1 MSAVSGR
8 ATLGT
13 CRRAGMCCWVRPE
26 TMMRKLGIA
35 VLVATAMMLAGC
47 TSSTSPAVTKAA
59 NAAKAAAT
67 AALRAETAAKAAEAA
82 AEKAEAAAVAA
93 EMSSAT
99 ACTASQLTVGFF
111 GSGVGNPG
119 QAVAAIGIDD
129 TSSLPC
135 SLRGYPV
142 VTFLSKSGAVMRVTV
157 GRPPIIYGAVTTVVL
172 PPGKAA
178 SAGFL
183 VTSNDFPAEGT
194 ACPTAASIM
203 VRLPNMAKPFTVAA
217 PVRLCRLLADI
228 SPILKGAKLAPLL

>member
-1 MSAVSGR
+1 
-8 ATLGT
+8 
-13 CRRAGMCCWVRPE
+13 
-26 TMMRKLGIA
+26 MMRKLGIA

>member
-1 MSAVSGR
+1 MWLTRDNGRHFSAVRFSSLWQSPNYGFSIAFASTTNWLVLGIQDPSGPNLMWRTTNSGR
-8 ATLGT
+8 SWQPL
-13 CRRAGMCCWVRPE
+13 
-26 TMMRKLGIA
+26 
-35 VLVATAMMLAGC
+35 
-47 TSSTSPAVTKAA
+47 
-59 NAAKAAAT
+59 
-67 AALRAETAAKAAEAA
+67 EAP
-82 AEKAEAAAVAA
+82 AVAA
-93 EMSSAT
+93 ASVAS
-99 ACTASQLTVGFF
+99 CTASQLTVGFF